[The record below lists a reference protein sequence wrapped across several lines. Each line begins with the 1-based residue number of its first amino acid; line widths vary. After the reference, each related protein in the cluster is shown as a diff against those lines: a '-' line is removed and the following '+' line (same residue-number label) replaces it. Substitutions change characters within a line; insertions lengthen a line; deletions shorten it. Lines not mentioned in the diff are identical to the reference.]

1 MEGVPLFIVTAG
13 LTAGLAAMLVS
24 ADIEQ
29 IKQNWT
35 TRRCELPVMIMG
47 NLFKPESF
55 KGTASEYSSENMN
68 FCIRQIAKGVMI
80 TLLAPVTA
88 LLGNQSSVL
97 GVLDTSL
104 NMMRT
109 LLSNAMSSFGKLIDP
124 FYRRFMLIGG
134 NFRIIFQ
141 QFLSA
146 MNRVFAISISQLLM
160 GISAFV
166 GMQNMVSFIIKV
178 VMIIMGIIIAIFI
191 LLFFV
196 LIPFLPMILTVIGI
210 LASVGLAV
218 GGTEVFCFAPQTE
231 VLLQNGLTKP
241 IAKIQVGDK
250 LPNGGTVEGI
260 LLTTRNPHIPMYN
273 YNGIYVSGSH
283 IVWENKQWITVA
295 SSEKGVQ
302 VPYDGERLYSLRTT
316 SRDIFTKNLN
326 GDILLFKDWEEIP
339 EGDERTDSEWDILV
353 QHLLGNTTINTTP
366 STTDPLF
373 SPATFVIKDMRLV
386 PLHTIQIGD
395 FIGDNIKGDP
405 TRVMGIYR
413 GEVKMNPL
421 YLKDKWHTDGVW
433 WKQDENWLRNSE
445 PTPQTKVDKV
455 LVNGLHLITES
466 GTFWVHSGT
475 HSGTV
480 RDFTEVGSDKLMEA
494 TEILLKILSEKPMP

>member
-24 ADIEQ
+24 ADLEQ
-29 IKQNWT
+29 IKQNWS
-35 TRRCELPVMIMG
+35 TRRCDLPVMIMG
-47 NLFKPESF
+47 TLFKPESF
-55 KGTASEYSSENMN
+55 KGTASEFSSENMN
-68 FCIRQIAKGVMI
+68 FCVRQIAKGVMI

-88 LLGNQSSVL
+88 LLGNQSSIL

-231 VLLQNGLTKP
+231 VLLINGLTKP
-241 IAKIQVGDK
+241 IAQIQVGDK
-250 LPNGGTVEGI
+250 LAHGATVEGI
-260 LLTTRNPHIPMYN
+260 LLTTRNSNIPMYN
-273 YNGIYVSGSH
+273 YKGIFVSGSH
-283 IVWENKQWITVA
+283 IVWENKQWTPVA
-295 SSEKGVQ
+295 SSEKGLQ
-302 VPYDGERLYSLRTT
+302 VSYDGERLYSLRTT
-316 SRDIFTKNLN
+316 SREIFAKNLN
-326 GDILLFKDWEEIP
+326 GDIILFKDWEEIP

-395 FIGDNIKGDP
+395 LIGLNSKGDP

-413 GEVKMNPL
+413 GNVLMNPF
-421 YLKDKWHTDGVW
+421 YIKEKWHTDGVW
-433 WKQDENWLRNSE
+433 WKHDENWLRTPE
-445 PTPQTKVDKV
+445 PTPLIKVDKV
-455 LVNGLHLITES
+455 LVHGLHLITES